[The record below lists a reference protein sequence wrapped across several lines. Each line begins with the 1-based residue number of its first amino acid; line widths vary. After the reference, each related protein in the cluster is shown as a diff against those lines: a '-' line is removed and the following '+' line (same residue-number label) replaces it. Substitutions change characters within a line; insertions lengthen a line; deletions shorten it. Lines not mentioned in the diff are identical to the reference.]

1 MKPGDH
7 RTLRETLGAYALD
20 QLDEHERLRIDAHL
34 SGCADCRSELRE
46 LSPVVRALSLA
57 EAAQVSEHEEPA
69 VPPDLGDAVVR
80 RVSAGQRRRRW
91 QPPRWAA
98 AAAIALLCGA
108 GIGWAVHPDAP
119 APGPFEAVQVATS
132 TPAIHAS
139 AGLVP
144 HTWGVEIKLTA
155 TGFEAG
161 TSYRVVIVDDTGVH
175 TAAGEFIGTGA
186 AEMRCNLNSS
196 VLRADAGGFRVLGPG
211 GQVVLESDF

>member
-1 MKPGDH
+1 MKPDDH

-34 SGCADCRSELRE
+34 SGCADCRSELQE
-46 LSPVVRALSLA
+46 LSPVVRALTLVDVAHVSDS
-57 EAAQVSEHEEPA
+57 EQVS

-80 RVSAGQRRRRW
+80 RVRAGQNRRRW
-91 QPPRWAA
+91 QSPRWAA
-98 AAAIALLCGA
+98 AAVIALLCGA
-108 GIGWAVHPDAP
+108 GIGWAAHPDAP
-119 APGPFEAVQVATS
+119 VPGPFEEVQVATS
-132 TPAIHAS
+132 IPAIHAS

-155 TGFEAG
+155 SGFEAG
-161 TSYRVVIVDDTGVH
+161 TSYRVVVVDDTGAR

-196 VLRADAGGFRVLGPG
+196 VLRADAGGFRVLGPR
-211 GQVVLESDF
+211 GQIVLTADF